1 MAYSASIPY
10 GGLSFGYAK
19 QVNAG
24 SSPRTSP
31 NWQDDAITQT
41 AKTDHAI
48 TFLNTLE
55 DGVTYWIYL
64 TPSGN
69 PVASDQFLQ
78 VVEPPSALIQAIDNN
93 VVSLLQMQVGNGT
106 AIEAFTTAGGTR
118 LVVAI
123 QGSVTGSVNG
133 FTITASGGAVT
144 VLDFELKKIST
155 QEITAVILRLSR
167 TIAASE
173 RVHVG
178 YTSNPGS
185 GGGNLSVDAS
195 FVPSFSNLLV
205 RTEAGIDALLQPIKA
220 KTDIIGTQ
228 SEITVTTPVIPTKWR
243 VFAFSRITNDP
254 VLGDAANITAKL
266 AIDHAGPAALDDL
279 HPVEIE
285 DGYYYF
291 DLSTAEQTGA
301 VFELFPES
309 STAGVQVI
317 GVPGRMESNATLRAI
332 EDKTALIGTGQATI
346 TQPVLTD
353 GTIRTLL
360 VIGDDYRLDDDRAFV
375 WTVTTDVTPVS
386 CFLGFYKDENNQVII
401 TGSVVDNGD
410 TVTLTFELLKADTEN
425 LEPGEYEYTVE
436 MRDSDGFKITSIHS
450 LNSNSKRY
458 ARFVER
464 RT

>member
-78 VVEPPSALIQAIDNN
+78 VVGPPSALIQAIDNN

-155 QEITAVILRLSR
+155 HEVTAVILRLSR

-254 VLGDAANITAKL
+254 VLGDANNITAKL
-266 AIDHAGPAALDDL
+266 AIDHAGPVALEDL

-291 DLSTAEQTGA
+291 DLSTSEQTGA

-317 GVPGRMESNATLRAI
+317 GVPGRMESNAMLRAI
-332 EDKTALIGTGQATI
+332 EAKTELIGTGAALI
-346 TQPVLTD
+346 GRLTWD
-353 GTIRTLL
+353 TPGTL
-360 VIGDDYRLDDDRAFV
+360 
-375 WTVTTDVTPVS
+375 
-386 CFLGFYKDENNQVII
+386 N
-401 TGSVVDNGD
+401 
-410 TVTLTFELLKADTEN
+410 FELLTSSTDQVLSITLLNEDESPANLTGLVLTAVIESHDRSDIVTVADDDIARSGNVITFSIPGAM
-425 LEPGEYEYTVE
+425 LEIARTL
-436 MRDSDGFKITSIHS
+436 RWS
-450 LNSNSKRY
+450 LRSGGGAILVGRIVVRY
-458 ARFVER
+458 AATVDP
-464 RT
+464 TP